1 MSLVRPGTI
10 LLALAF
16 LLASSSRVA
25 VAQQPTSRATGYSKY
40 EKETIKNALERLDL
54 KIDPTAEGKTIERI
68 DVVRLEVLEQ
78 RDPIPDEVLGVKTR
92 KLLNSLHYTSRDYVI
107 RREVLLDVGEPYSQ
121 VMADETARNM
131 RARMPLQVSLVLIV
145 PVTGSAPDKVGLLVI
160 SKDIW
165 SLRLSYD
172 LSVTPGGVENF
183 VLVPQETNL
192 FGYQHTASTRFQY
205 QPETYTFGVGY
216 KVPRFGYS
224 WVGASAAASVTLNRR
239 SGDPEGSAA
248 SISVGRG
255 LYSTRAEWG
264 YSADAS
270 YGVGVARR
278 YVNAKVG
285 VFDSQVTPTVRD
297 NIPTQYRSRTAAA
310 SVGITRSFGWGL
322 KNNFSVT
329 MNAATSAYE
338 GIDLGVFDP
347 GAVEDFNRRFVPVGE
362 TRVYPAF
369 SWATFRNDYFR
380 TIDINTLALQEDYRL
395 GHDVSVTVYPV
406 LKALGSTRDVSGI
419 TAKAAY
425 AIPLG
430 DGLVGASVSTF
441 AENEKHEV
449 TDGSVS
455 GSFGAVTPRIG
466 IGRIVMNTSFI
477 NRYRNYLRG
486 RTFLGGDDRL
496 RGYPSNFF
504 FGKDAVYYNLEFR
517 STSIEIFKVQIGG
530 VAFFDA
536 GDAAQ
541 GFDMLNA
548 KQSVG
553 VGIRTLLPQLNRLVF
568 RADLAF
574 PMKRGPFPE
583 TGVPTKVD
591 PVGFFFAFDQAFAP

>member
-297 NIPTQYRSRTAAA
+297 NIPTQYRSRTATA

-441 AENEKHEV
+441 AENEKQEV